1 MHIYACIFSVSITP
15 FNRRKITEGLMRELK
30 KIMIPRVCAVIEMC
44 NCILNIISSLIAQPS
59 LINAIT

>member
-30 KIMIPRVCAVIEMC
+30 KNYDPQGVRSDRNVQLHFKH
-44 NCILNIISSLIAQPS
+44 N
-59 LINAIT
+59 